1 LINFF
6 EKRKKFFFWSLFFL
20 LLIFSFYINYY
31 YANLGVQAQDTF
43 FHYDSAYFILNG
55 KHPFKD
61 YWNITGIFIDYL
73 QSFFFFLFGIN
84 FNSYIYH
91 ASFINSVFAVISF
104 FFFLKINLNFLI
116 SFLLSISISILFYP
130 GSGTPFVDYH
140 AVGFSVI
147 SVFFFYLGL
156 TKVKNLFFI
165 LSYLFLFLSFLCKQ
179 IPFFFIFFLYFFIL
193 SFKFL
198 KLKNNQI
205 IFFFISFIFLF
216 FLFFLFL
223 FLNGIPLEDFI
234 NQYIYYPFTIGGQR
248 SVLLNLNKFTG
259 LLGELKFIFLSLLI
273 LLFVFFR
280 INYAHNKKDL
290 SNYAEFYLFIF
301 SIFFFILYQ
310 SLTKNQVLIFF
321 LIPIIIGVT
330 LSHLKKNKYEK
341 IYLIFFLLLLTFVT
355 LKYHHRYNEN
365 KYFLDFKIGSFDK
378 KKTIKAENL
387 DKSFKNLQWITPF
400 YFITNS
406 SEEINQLKLS
416 VEYIKKNLKNK
427 IIISDY
433 LFLSSLVK
441 SNIASP
447 LKFYDSVSVP
457 DLKNP
462 FYNYYKSFF
471 ITQLKKNNVAV
482 VYTTSEYYNNI
493 LISIFFDKN
502 CIISRKINS
511 ILYEHN
517 IKECFFK

>member
-6 EKRKKFFFWSLFFL
+6 EKRKKFFFWSLFLL
-20 LLIFSFYINYY
+20 LLIFSFYINYH
-31 YANLGVQAQDTF
+31 YANLGVQVQDTF
-43 FHYDSAYFILNG
+43 LHYDSAYFILNG

-73 QSFFFFLFGIN
+73 QSLFFFLFGIN

-116 SFLLSISISILFYP
+116 IFLLAISISILFYP

-179 IPFFFIFFLYFFIL
+179 IPFFFIFFLYFCIL
-193 SFKFL
+193 FL
-198 KLKNNQI
+198 KFSNLRNNQI
-205 IFFFISFIFLF
+205 IFFLISFIFLF
-216 FLFFLFL
+216 FLFFLFF

-273 LLFVFFR
+273 LIIVFFKT
-280 INYAHNKKDL
+280 NYAHNKNDT
-290 SNYAEFYLFIF
+290 SNYTAFYLFIF

-321 LIPIIIGVT
+321 LIPVIIGVT
-330 LSHLKKNKYEK
+330 LSYLKKNKYEK
-341 IYLIFFLLLLTFVT
+341 IYLIFFLLFLTFVT
-355 LKYHHRYNEN
+355 LKYHYRYNESR
-365 KYFLDFKIGSFDK
+365 YFLDFKSKQFNRS
-378 KKTIKAENL
+378 KTLNANML
-387 DKSFKNLQWITPF
+387 DLT
-400 YFITNS
+400 
-406 SEEINQLKLS
+406 L
-416 VEYIKKNLKNK
+416 KNLKWLSPFEFYGKPYEEIIELRSVKDFIKNK
-427 IIISDY
+427 SQSKRVIISDY
-433 LFLSSLVK
+433 LLLSSLT
-441 SNIASP
+441 NTNTPSP
-447 LKFYDSVSVP
+447 LKFYDSISIP
-457 DLKNP
+457 SKKNP
-462 FYNYYKSFF
+462 FFNYFRNFF
-471 ITQLKKNNVAV
+471 IEKLKKENVIFI
-482 VYTTSEYYNNI
+482 YTTSPYYEQI
-493 LISIFFDKN
+493 VKDIFFDSDCIKLKKITLHLSELHVEN
-502 CIISRKINS
+502 CLK
-511 ILYEHN
+511 
-517 IKECFFK
+517 